1 MLQTQITKLEARV
14 NHQHTIRK
22 EMQILFE
29 EEKASL
35 VEQHKRDE
43 KNLSDMEDRL
53 CIIRRREQDLRDEYS
68 EVSGFGCN
76 MSSIMGTNKEI
87 SNTAYRIL
95 VLFSLLFF
103 LNGVILL

>member
-1 MLQTQITKLEARV
+1 M

-43 KNLSDMEDRL
+43 RALVDMEDRL
-53 CIIRRREQDLRDEYS
+53 AVIRRRELELKEEYND
-68 EVSGFGCN
+68 VC
-76 MSSIMGTNKEI
+76 IM
-87 SNTAYRIL
+87 
-95 VLFSLLFF
+95 
-103 LNGVILL
+103 